1 MKPASCEA
9 KGIIYSYISVQLV
22 HNCRLLCF
30 DDLPLFLQCLNSGKF
45 TLRPNLFWDV
55 RTYNP
60 FQIVQ
65 CMNVSAINKIDD
77 YAEDG
82 GQEDV

>member
-1 MKPASCEA
+1 MPASCEA
-9 KGIIYSYISVQLV
+9 KGIIYSYISVQLA

-30 DDLPLFLQCLNSGKF
+30 DDLLLFLQCLIPGKF
-45 TLRPNLFWDV
+45 TLRPNFFQDV
-55 RTYNP
+55 CTYNP